1 MSVRIHVRRQGLKV
15 VGTTRAEQRWLIYAD
30 FLEYRRKT
38 QSQKANQD
46 RWATMMRRRLFEFFS
61 SQTTILFYLLP
72 RLKISLAHFRS
83 LPLFPL
89 DPARSPYRS
98 ITQFTRERHHEVM
111 LQRDKKKPLA
121 ASWMITY
128 ASFYFRSE
136 IVTRVVACLKISFV
150 RPPPQF
156 PI

>member
-30 FLEYRRKT
+30 FLEYRRKA

-46 RWATMMRRRLFEFFS
+46 RWATMMTTAIVRVLFLS
-61 SQTTILFYLLP
+61 SYHFILFT
-72 RLKISLAHFRS
+72 LKIEDISRAFS
-83 LPLFPL
+83 FPSTTPSR
-89 DPARSPYRS
+89 PARSPYRS

-128 ASFYFRSE
+128 ASFYFCSGL
-136 IVTRVVACLKISFV
+136 VTRVVACLKISSA
-150 RPPPQF
+150 RLPPQF